1 MNSPNESVKF
11 NQIDHH
17 VGPACSEDPWVWRA
31 GLRPSGS
38 SGIGKVPGLLQTSAG
53 RFREVLGTQRRRQ
66 GQPQLPSGSSTEAS
80 IPRGKLK
87 TLKANPMVAS
97 IDEDVL
103 FSGTINFG
111 KTPIYPEV
119 ASNGALGHEVK
130 VTIMDA
136 SIDLEH
142 PDLKIV
148 GDVSFS
154 ATKTILL

>member
-1 MNSPNESVKF
+1 
-11 NQIDHH
+11 
-17 VGPACSEDPWVWRA
+17 
-31 GLRPSGS
+31 
-38 SGIGKVPGLLQTSAG
+38 
-53 RFREVLGTQRRRQ
+53 
-66 GQPQLPSGSSTEAS
+66 
-80 IPRGKLK
+80 
-87 TLKANPMVAS
+87 MVAF

-111 KTPIYPEV
+111 KTPIYPEA

-136 SIDLEH
+136 SIDLDH